1 MTLKQFAVLAAL
13 SPLAGLG
20 VAKTQLDDSD
30 VEALLG
36 LLVIVGAAGATVR
49 ELKSRE
55 DEE

>member
-20 VAKTQLDDSD
+20 VARTQMDDAD
-30 VEALLG
+30 VETLLG
-36 LLVIVGAAGATVR
+36 LLVVVGAAGATVR